1 MIKVK
6 QQPRHHNAF
15 HTPETLRERATTENW
30 ALGKRV
36 MRGRAIVI
44 HRNYF
49 YFNYP
54 CVQIPDYIAFFDAK
68 MKK

>member
-1 MIKVK
+1 M
-6 QQPRHHNAF
+6 RGDA
-15 HTPETLRERATTENW
+15 
-30 ALGKRV
+30 GSGV